1 MKTLTIVVDN
11 MATGSFV
18 TGQLRDRGVNIIE
31 SNLKFGQYRVTDRC
45 IVWHLTAA
53 ELAHMTADR
62 TIYRKIPEFKR
73 ATPEPIILVD
83 GDPMAAQEKIS
94 PAGMRAAFTFLALH
108 NRIPVLTAKDPAE
121 AAELIY
127 FMISQAQNGMGMTLS
142 ETLPE
147 TPSEE
152 TAAAEPSNGS
162 NGGNGRNGA
171 RPENP
176 LELQEYI
183 LTSVPELN
191 ATAAKAMIEKYGSL
205 KAVFAA
211 SAKELTA
218 FPGIGPKRAKKIA
231 SFFAGVRD

>member
-11 MATGSFV
+11 LAATSFV
-18 TGQLRDRGVNIIE
+18 TGQLRDRGVHVVE

-45 IVWHLTAA
+45 TVWHLSAA

-73 ATPEPIILVD
+73 STPEPIILVD
-83 GDPMAAQEKIS
+83 GDPMAVQEKIS

-127 FMISQAQNGMGMTLS
+127 FMISQAQNGMGMTL
-142 ETLPE
+142 TE
-147 TPSEE
+147 TPIEE
-152 TAAAEPSNGS
+152 VTVDEPANGS
-162 NGGNGRNGA
+162 NGGNGSNGRNGS
-171 RPENP
+171 RPEDP

-211 SAKELTA
+211 SAKDLTA

-231 SFFAGVRD
+231 GFFAGVRD